1 MLLNVVP
8 GRVAA
13 SRRRLPWE
21 EGTAGVPTD
30 AGASGGLTGG
40 RGLPENHRALVVPY
54 FCISHLQRG
63 FGGRLRSPRKSL
75 NNAGVLDWSRYE
87 SLAVQFNLQRWLYS

>member
-1 MLLNVVP
+1 MLLNVLLKGLPLP
-8 GRVAA
+8 GGGYRGREVLPA
-13 SRRRLPWE
+13 SLWMLAR
-21 EGTAGVPTD
+21 
-30 AGASGGLTGG
+30 SGGLTGG
-40 RGLPENHRALVVPY
+40 RGLPENHRALVVPS

-87 SLAVQFNLQRWLYS
+87 FLAVQFNLQRWLYS